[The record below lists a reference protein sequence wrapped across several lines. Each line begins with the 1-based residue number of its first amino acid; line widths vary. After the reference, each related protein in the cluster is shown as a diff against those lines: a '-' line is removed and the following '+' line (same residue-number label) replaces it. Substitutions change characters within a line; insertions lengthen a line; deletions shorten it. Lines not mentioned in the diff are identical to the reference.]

1 MAPQRGSGSIAVP
14 PVVASLEPLFRP
26 LSGLATLKELKLL
39 ADLRRTSAGDS
50 LGQLGGRAVR
60 DSGRE
65 SRKVGSPSYVSLG
78 VWAQLETRTGAF
90 GASISSPGSLA
101 SHALFVPDLGK
112 QWGNR
117 GTGFLLGFRIP
128 SFWAVAQTVE
138 RKVPKGP
145 LRTRYET

>member
-1 MAPQRGSGSIAVP
+1 MDTVMAPQRGSGSIAVP

-50 LGQLGGRAVR
+50 LGQLGGRASGIKGAV

-65 SRKVGSPSYVSLG
+65 SRKAGSPSYVRLG

-90 GASISSPGSLA
+90 GALVSSPGSLA
-101 SHALFVPDLGK
+101 SRSVCSGHGKNNGEKEALA
-112 QWGNR
+112 
-117 GTGFLLGFRIP
+117 
-128 SFWAVAQTVE
+128 SF
-138 RKVPKGP
+138 
-145 LRTRYET
+145 